1 MTDAQA
7 AAEVGTFAVAI
18 EKTTEPHARDI
29 TRQIEPP
36 TIGIGPLRG
45 TDERI
50 LVLDDMIGLFTVY
63 RPNFDDDYAEV
74 AQTVEAAISAY
85 CRNRRRVRRSPA
97 PNSARWR

>member
-18 EKTTEPHARDI
+18 EKATEPLARDI

-45 TDERI
+45 YDGRV
-50 LVLDDMIGLFTVY
+50 LVVDDMIGLFTAY
-63 RPNFDDDYAEV
+63 RPKFVHHYAEV

-85 CRNRRRVRRSPA
+85 CKNRRSGTSFPGA
-97 PNSARWR
+97 